1 MKIDVDFRSDIPLY
15 IQIVEQIQQRVAE
28 GELKPGDQLPTVRA
42 LASELRV
49 NFNTV
54 ARSYRLLDEAGV
66 ISTQQGR
73 GTYILEMPLP
83 EVTERLRSESLQALA
98 RRYLSEAK
106 RLGYNAQGALEIFQ
120 KTAEAWQKNSGT
132 KSKRKNKRED
142 RMANKIERP
151 DQIHQARSAHS
162 ANCRRDFHRLLDH
175 RHPGQHLPGNA
186 MYPTFPP
193 AHG

>member
-1 MKIDVDFRSDIPLY
+1 
-15 IQIVEQIQQRVAE
+15 VEQVQQRVAE

-73 GTYILEMPLP
+73 GTYILEMPPP

-120 KTAEAWQKNSGT
+120 KTAESWQKNSG
-132 KSKRKNKRED
+132 
-142 RMANKIERP
+142 IE
-151 DQIHQARSAHS
+151 IEEEE
-162 ANCRRDFHRLLDH
+162 
-175 RHPGQHLPGNA
+175 
-186 MYPTFPP
+186 
-193 AHG
+193 